1 MTANISTRGRVLG
14 IAYNVI
20 PTADMER
27 AAEWWTE
34 NFGFN
39 ARHHQEDS
47 VSLFRDDRPIL
58 HLLQSD
64 DMSRAHFRV
73 EGRKRWIITFFT
85 DDIEF
90 LHKRL
95 LAKGVLVSEI
105 SYEGHNGNFFTME
118 DLDGNLFDVWEH
130 REVELVY

>member
-39 ARHHQEDS
+39 ARHHQDDS
-47 VSLFRDDRPIL
+47 VSLFRDD
-58 HLLQSD
+58 
-64 DMSRAHFRV
+64 
-73 EGRKRWIITFFT
+73 
-85 DDIEF
+85 
-90 LHKRL
+90 
-95 LAKGVLVSEI
+95 
-105 SYEGHNGNFFTME
+105 
-118 DLDGNLFDVWEH
+118 
-130 REVELVY
+130 